1 LGRILYFRPVLPSS
15 PRPNKEKKNVA
26 LPAAW
31 GRVLAARPSTLAR
44 LVASFRVDPTG
55 RIHPLRRS
63 PSPTERRAFRH
74 GRTSAC
80 SHRLAGPAM
89 SVVPLVAV
97 RWVPGSGSTFP
108 APRLAQSGERRRQ
121 FPSRELRHEPPCDWV
136 FYLAATADADSAHQ
150 ANPGI
155 SGACAE
161 SDAGQLGSAITIGA
175 GACVGLIL
183 SAGCSRAWRAPLT
196 NFPPKSDSVPGIRTV
211 GTVAVKTR
219 RIPSPL
225 QISEAAFFSPPK
237 LLPYCSL
244 CHLRRTP
251 LVIDV

>member
-1 LGRILYFRPVLPSS
+1 
-15 PRPNKEKKNVA
+15 
-26 LPAAW
+26 
-31 GRVLAARPSTLAR
+31 
-44 LVASFRVDPTG
+44 
-55 RIHPLRRS
+55 
-63 PSPTERRAFRH
+63 
-74 GRTSAC
+74 
-80 SHRLAGPAM
+80 M
-89 SVVPLVAV
+89 SVEPLVAV

-108 APRLAQSGERRRQ
+108 APRLAQSGERRRR
-121 FPSRELRHEPPCDWV
+121 FPSRELHHEPPCGWV

-175 GACVGLIL
+175 GACVRLIL

-196 NFPPKSDSVPGIRTV
+196 NSPPKSDSVPGIRTV

-225 QISEAAFFSPPK
+225 QISEAAFFPRQSSFLTARCAIFDAHHSSSTSSRARVVATSCTVPRRRRLGASSVHRHQSLSAQLRSPYSNSPGG
-237 LLPYCSL
+237 LA
-244 CHLRRTP
+244 T
-251 LVIDV
+251 I